1 MLLHWIFYL
10 KVSLCKN
17 YFCLKLIKWLKQSY
31 SKPFI
36 LILVHKILTRK
47 TPNKLAEQ
55 KFRCSEISAIAIR
68 ESCWSARTV
77 PRASPCPNL
86 TASSTTTLR
95 NRHARW
101 MTSLLVAPGRSFCFW
116 GSTSL
121 PSSICWKRNP
131 RKSPPCRSR
140 VCREKLK
147 IWPPRFVFFLL
158 HVFGEQWKNIV
169 LFFIVI

>member
-1 MLLHWIFYL
+1 MF
-10 KVSLCKN
+10 
-17 YFCLKLIKWLKQSY
+17 
-31 SKPFI
+31 
-36 LILVHKILTRK
+36 TRK

-101 MTSLLVAPGRSFCFW
+101 ITSLLVAPGRSFYFW
-116 GSTSL
+116 GSMSL
-121 PSSICWKRNP
+121 PSLICWKRNP
-131 RKSPPCRSR
+131 RKSPPCKSR

-147 IWPPRFVFFLL
+147 IWPPRFVFFFSAGFWR
-158 HVFGEQWKNIV
+158 VVKNIV
-169 LFFIVI
+169 LIFIVI